1 MKRLLCVFIILLLAA
16 ISACADTVTLKD
28 GERLTGNWV
37 TVQGGDLNFHSDTL
51 GAVAIPLSKVSSFSS
66 STEAVIV
73 RTDHSTVKGQLE
85 LLPSGDWRVTHGGT
99 SEVVSAAGIDTIM
112 PEAAYTAL
120 VEHKG
125 KVYQDW
131 HGAANL
137 GYDLQRGD
145 QQTGALS
152 ASVSAVRERP
162 EAPIFVPHF
171 RTAYSLIMLFSKAQ
185 QGNTTIRSNTLTTLL
200 REDYLFSPSNFVFVS
215 GQLDHI
221 QAQGLYLR
229 QTYGG
234 GYGRQ
239 VIHTKRTQFNVLGGI
254 TFVNEKFYTGGP
266 ARQSAEGLFG
276 ETLSVALGPRIRFD
290 HYLNFYP
297 NFSDAGEYHFDTA
310 SSLSF
315 KLTKRL
321 AANISLVDNY
331 LSNPVPGN
339 HNNNIALTTGVGV
352 TF

>member
-1 MKRLLCVFIILLLAA
+1 MKKSLCVAIIILLAA
-16 ISACADTVTLKD
+16 IAARADTVTLKD

-37 TVQGGDLNFHSDTL
+37 TVQGGNLNFHSDTL
-51 GAVAIPLSKVSSFSS
+51 GAVSIPLAKVSAFSTS
-66 STEAVIV
+66 VEAVIV
-73 RTDHSTVKGQLE
+73 RTDHSTVKGQIE
-85 LLPSGDWRVTHGGT
+85 LLPSGGWRVTHAGT
-99 SEVVSAAGIDTIM
+99 SEDVPAASVDTIM
-112 PEAAYTAL
+112 PETSFTAL

-125 KVYQDW
+125 KLYQDW
-131 HGAANL
+131 HGSANL

-152 ASVSAVRERP
+152 AGVAATRERP
-162 EAPIFVPHF
+162 EAPVFIRHF
-171 RTAYSLIMLFSKAQ
+171 RTAYSLLMLFSKAQ
-185 QGNTTIRSNTLTTLL
+185 QGGTVIRSNTITTLL
-200 REDYLFSPSNFVFVS
+200 REDYLFTPSNFVFVS

-234 GYGRQ
+234 GYGRD
-239 VIHTKRTQFNVLGGI
+239 VIHSSRTLFSLLAGM

-266 ARQSAEGLFG
+266 ARQSAEGLLG
-276 ETLSVALGPRIRFD
+276 EKLSIALDARIHLD
-290 HYLNFYP
+290 HYLDFYP
-297 NFSDAGEYHFDTA
+297 NLTDTGEYHFDTA
-310 SSLSF
+310 TSLSF

-339 HNNNIALTTGVGV
+339 HNNNIALTTGVGL